1 MVKLYN
7 WALKQLLGVRKT
19 TPNYVCYVESGYPS
33 LPDFVKYRQH
43 QFFRKMWN
51 ERSSMDDDPL
61 AFAIRK
67 VIATNTQAGNFV
79 SELIESEIP
88 QVSVLLE
95 KAKVV
100 SESQ

>member
-1 MVKLYN
+1 
-7 WALKQLLGVRKT
+7 
-19 TPNYVCYVESGYPS
+19 
-33 LPDFVKYRQH
+33 
-43 QFFRKMWN
+43 
-51 ERSSMDDDPL
+51 MDDDPL